1 MLKGEQTRQRIIAK
15 AAPLFNRRGFDGC
28 SMQDIS
34 AATGLEKG
42 SLYSH
47 FATKE
52 ELAAAAFDHAWAQ
65 TCSARVGNLDRAPN
79 SVDKLR
85 LHIANFVSKRSFP
98 GGCPML
104 NTVLDTDDGNAILRR
119 RAEGAMRGWVGYL
132 ADLIRAGQAKGE
144 IRPTVNPEE
153 LAIFMISLL
162 EGAFVSCKLQR
173 SQDAL
178 LLAQKHLEAY
188 LESQV
193 RVTDAEP
200 RGQAAG
206 TSP

>member
-52 ELAAAAFDHAWAQ
+52 ELAVAAFDHAWAQ
-65 TCSARVGNLDRAPN
+65 TCSARVGNLDQAPN
-79 SVDKLR
+79 SVDKLK
-85 LHIANFVSKRSFP
+85 LHIANFVSRQSFP

-104 NTVLDTDDGNAILRR
+104 NTVLDADDGNAVLRR
-119 RAEGAMRGWVGYL
+119 RAEGAMHGWVGFL
-132 ADLIRAGQAKGE
+132 ADIIRAGQAMGE
-144 IRPTVNPEE
+144 IRSTLNPEE
-153 LAIFMISLL
+153 LAILIISLL
-162 EGAFVSCKLQR
+162 EGAFVSSTLQR
-173 SQDAL
+173 SRKAL
-178 LLAQKHLEAY
+178 VLAQQHLDSY

-193 RVTDAEP
+193 RMSA
-200 RGQAAG
+200 
-206 TSP
+206 

>member
-1 MLKGEQTRQRIIAK
+1 MLKGERTRQRIIAK

-52 ELAAAAFDHAWAQ
+52 ELAAAAFDYAWAQ
-65 TCSARVGNLDRAPN
+65 TCSARVGNLDQAPN
-79 SVDKLR
+79 SVDKLK
-85 LHIANFVSKRSFP
+85 LHITNFVSKPSFP

-104 NTVLDTDDGNAILRR
+104 NTVLDADDGNSALRH
-119 RAEGAMRGWVGYL
+119 RAEGAMRDWVGFL
-132 ADLIRAGQAKGE
+132 ADITRAGQAKGE
-144 IRPTVNPEE
+144 IRSTLNPEE
-153 LAIFMISLL
+153 LAILIISLL
-162 EGAFVSCKLQR
+162 EGAFVSSRLQR
-173 SQDAL
+173 SRDAL
-178 LLAQKHLEAY
+178 VLAQRHLDSY

-193 RVTDAEP
+193 RVSA
-200 RGQAAG
+200 
-206 TSP
+206 

>member
-52 ELAAAAFDHAWAQ
+52 ELAVAAFDYAWAKS
-65 TCSARVGNLDRAPN
+65 CSARVGNLDQVSN

-85 LHIANFVSKRSFP
+85 LHIANFMSKPSFA

-104 NTVLDTDDGNAILRR
+104 NTILDADNGNAILRR
-119 RAEGAMRGWVGYL
+119 RAEGAMRGWVGHL
-132 ADLIRAGQAKGE
+132 AEITRAGQAKGE
-144 IRPTVNPEE
+144 IRPSVNPEQ
-153 LAIFMISLL
+153 LATLIISLL
-162 EGAFVSCKLQR
+162 EGAFVSSRLQR
-173 SQDAL
+173 SADAL
-178 LLAQKHLEAY
+178 LLAQKHLEIY

-193 RVTDAEP
+193 RVSGPDE
-200 RGQAAG
+200 RD
-206 TSP
+206 

>member
-1 MLKGEQTRQRIIAK
+1 MLKGERTRQRIIAK

-52 ELAAAAFDHAWAQ
+52 ELAAAAFDYAWAQ
-65 TCSARVGNLDRAPN
+65 TCSARVGNLDQAPN
-79 SVDKLR
+79 SVDKLKF
-85 LHIANFVSKRSFP
+85 HIANFVSKPSFP

-104 NTVLDTDDGNAILRR
+104 NTVLDADDGNAILRR
-119 RAEGAMRGWVGYL
+119 RAEGAMREWVGYL
-132 ADLIRAGQAKGE
+132 ADIARAGQAKGE
-144 IRPTVNPEE
+144 IRPSVNPEE
-153 LAIFMISLL
+153 LAILMISLL
-162 EGAFVSCKLQR
+162 EGAFVSSKLQR
-173 SQDAL
+173 SQSAL
-178 LLAQKHLEAY
+178 ILAQQHLETY

-193 RVTDAEP
+193 RVRSAEP
-200 RGQAAG
+200 RG
-206 TSP
+206 

>member
-52 ELAAAAFDHAWAQ
+52 ELAVAAFDYAWAK
-65 TCSARVGNLDRAPN
+65 TCSARVGGLDQEPN

-85 LHIANFVSKRSFP
+85 LHIATFISKPSVA

-104 NTVLDTDDGNAILRR
+104 NTILDADDGNAILRR
-119 RAEGAMRGWVGYL
+119 RAEGAMRDWVGHL
-132 ADLIRAGQAKGE
+132 AEITRAGQAKGE
-144 IRPTVNPEE
+144 IRPPVNPEQ
-153 LAIFMISLL
+153 LATLIISLL
-162 EGAFVSCKLQR
+162 EGAFVSSRLQR
-173 SQDAL
+173 SRDAL
-178 LLAQKHLEAY
+178 LLAQNHLEAY

-193 RVTDAEP
+193 RVSGTDE
-200 RGQAAG
+200 RG
-206 TSP
+206 

>member
-52 ELAAAAFDHAWAQ
+52 ELAVAAFDYAWAK
-65 TCSARVGNLDRAPN
+65 TCSARVGNLDQEPN

-85 LHIANFVSKRSFP
+85 LHIVTFISKPSFA

-104 NTVLDTDDGNAILRR
+104 NTILDADDGNAILRL
-119 RAEGAMRGWVGYL
+119 RAEGAMRSWVGHL
-132 ADLIRAGQAKGE
+132 AEITRAGQAKGE
-144 IRPTVNPEE
+144 IRPSVNPEQ
-153 LAIFMISLL
+153 LATLIISLL
-162 EGAFVSCKLQR
+162 EGAFVSSRLQR
-173 SQDAL
+173 SRDAL
-178 LLAQKHLEAY
+178 LLAQSHLETY

-193 RVTDAEP
+193 RVSGTDD
-200 RGQAAG
+200 RG
-206 TSP
+206 

>member
-1 MLKGEQTRQRIIAK
+1 MSKGERTRQRIIAK

-52 ELAAAAFDHAWAQ
+52 ELAAAAFDYAWAQ
-65 TCSARVGNLDRAPN
+65 ASSARLGNLDQAPN
-79 SVDKLR
+79 SVDKLK
-85 LHIANFVSKRSFP
+85 LHIENFVSKPSFP

-104 NTVLDTDDGNAILRR
+104 NTVLDADDGNAILRR
-119 RAEGAMRGWVGYL
+119 RAEGAMRDWVGYL
-132 ADLIRAGQAKGE
+132 ADIARAGQAKGE
-144 IRPTVNPEE
+144 IEPSVNPEE
-153 LAIFMISLL
+153 LAILVISLL
-162 EGAFVSCKLQR
+162 EGAFVTSKLQR
-173 SQDAL
+173 SRSAL
-178 LLAQKHLEAY
+178 LLAQQHLETY

-193 RVTDAEP
+193 RVRGSGP
-200 RGQAAG
+200 RG
-206 TSP
+206 

>member
-1 MLKGEQTRQRIIAK
+1 MLKGERTRQRIIAK

-28 SMQDIS
+28 SMRDIS

-65 TCSARVGNLDRAPN
+65 TCSARVGNLDQALN

-85 LHIANFVSKRSFP
+85 LHIANFVSKPSFP

-104 NTVLDTDDGNAILRR
+104 NAALDADDGNATLRR
-119 RAEGAMRGWVGYL
+119 RAEGAMRDWVGYL
-132 ADLIRAGQAKGE
+132 ADITRTGQAKGE
-144 IRPTVNPEE
+144 IRPSVNPEE
-153 LAIFMISLL
+153 LAILIISLL
-162 EGAFVSCKLQR
+162 EGAFVSSRLQR
-173 SQDAL
+173 SRDAL
-178 LLAQKHLEAY
+178 LLAQQHLEAY
-188 LESQV
+188 LQSQV
-193 RVTDAEP
+193 RV
-200 RGQAAG
+200 RGAKPQG
-206 TSP
+206 